1 VIPLRRSTIK
11 DVAANAGVAIST
23 VSLVMNGKGYVS
35 QATRTKVLAA
45 AKELRYMPSQA
56 ARSLPSRRTGNIG
69 FVVREDHFRRTE
81 PFYTNVFLGT
91 EFESNKHAYYVLLTV
106 VPNGYRPEDHT
117 PRFLAERNVDGLL
130 IAGKVH
136 PIFLR
141 QAQEMDLPTVLIDFE
156 SDGLPAVV
164 VDNQG
169 GARAAGRH
177 LIERGHRDIAFVG
190 ADMTHPSLKARRE
203 GFLLSLAEAGLSF
216 DHGRSVV
223 AVEGEPDYKTGMNL
237 CQQLVGGGRA
247 PTAVFCAND
256 ALALGVLDK
265 AMSLGLKVPEQLAI
279 VGFDDV
285 PTAARNR
292 PALTTVRVHT
302 EQLGELAMGHLVDL
316 LRDGQSPNGRV
327 ARIAH
332 TSRIPTELV
341 VRETT

>member
-11 DVAANAGVAIST
+11 DVAAKAGVAIST

-35 QATRTKVLAA
+35 QSTRSRVLTA
-45 AKELRYMPSQA
+45 AKKLQYMPSQA
-56 ARSLPSRRTGNIG
+56 ARALPSRRTGNIG

-91 EFESNKHAYYVLLTV
+91 EFESNKHSYYVLLTV
-106 VPNGYRPEDHT
+106 VPKDYRPEDHT

-136 PIFLR
+136 SAFMR
-141 QAQEMDLPTVLIDFE
+141 QAREMGLATVLIDFE

-169 GARAAGRH
+169 GARAAARH
-177 LIERGHRDIAFVG
+177 LIERGHKNIAFLG
-190 ADMTHPSLKARRE
+190 ADISHPSLKARRE
-203 GFLLSLAEAGLSF
+203 GFLLSLAEAGLPLDQS
-216 DHGRSVV
+216 RSVI
-223 AVEGEPDYKTGMNL
+223 ADEGEPDYKTGMML
-237 CQQLVGGGRA
+237 CHQLVGGVRQ

-256 ALALGVLDK
+256 AMALGVLDQ
-265 AMSLGLKVPEQLAI
+265 ASSLGIKVPEDLAV

-285 PTAARNR
+285 PSAARNR

-302 EQLGELAMGHLVDL
+302 EQLGELAMSYLVDL
-316 LRDGQSPNGRV
+316 LQNGQSPDVRPTRV
-327 ARIAH
+327 SH

-341 VRETT
+341 VRQTT